1 MFTSSVTVPPG
12 QIITSTATDLAGN
25 TSEFSQCPVSPTAAS
40 ATISGRIAEANGRP
54 VEGVAIRMAG
64 TQNRLTITGAEGTYH
79 FDNVET
85 GGVYTVTPLRTN
97 YNFSPSQA
105 TFSQL
110 GNHTEAT
117 FTASLASGG
126 SNPLDTATYF
136 VRQQYLDF
144 LNREPDEAGFNFWVN
159 NIEACGSDA
168 NCRAAKTVDTSAAF
182 FLSIE
187 FQQTGY
193 LVYRMYDA
201 AYGNIAG
208 APVPLRLGEFKPDK
222 QAISRDLIVNR
233 SGWEAVLEQNK
244 QAFAA
249 EFVQRS
255 RFTTAFPT
263 SMTPAQLVD
272 KLFLNAEVKP
282 AASDRTA
289 AINEFGSAAA
299 ASDVAARARALRDV
313 AENSL
318 LQQQEFNRA
327 FVLMQFIGYLRRNPN
342 DSPDTDYTGYD
353 FWLTKLNQFNGNYNA
368 AEMIKAFIVSTEY
381 RQRFGP

>member
-1 MFTSSVTVPPG
+1 
-12 QIITSTATDLAGN
+12 
-25 TSEFSQCPVSPTAAS
+25 
-40 ATISGRIAEANGRP
+40 
-54 VEGVAIRMAG
+54 MAG
-64 TQNRLTITGAEGTYH
+64 TQHRLTITGAEGIYH

-85 GGVYTVTPLRTN
+85 GGVYTVTPSRAN

-117 FTASLASGG
+117 FTASLTSGG

-144 LNREPDEAGFNFWVN
+144 LNREPDEAGFNFWVDK
-159 NIEACGSDA
+159 IEACGSDA

-201 AYGNIAG
+201 AYGNIA
-208 APVPLRLGEFKPDK
+208 APVPLRLGEFKPDT

-255 RFTTAFPT
+255 RF
-263 SMTPAQLVD
+263 
-272 KLFLNAEVKP
+272 
-282 AASDRTA
+282 
-289 AINEFGSAAA
+289 AAA
-299 ASDVAARARALRDV
+299 K
-313 AENSL
+313 
-318 LQQQEFNRA
+318 
-327 FVLMQFIGYLRRNPN
+327 
-342 DSPDTDYTGYD
+342 T
-353 FWLTKLNQFNGNYNA
+353 
-368 AEMIKAFIVSTEY
+368 
-381 RQRFGP
+381 

>member
-1 MFTSSVTVPPG
+1 
-12 QIITSTATDLAGN
+12 
-25 TSEFSQCPVSPTAAS
+25 
-40 ATISGRIAEANGRP
+40 
-54 VEGVAIRMAG
+54 
-64 TQNRLTITGAEGTYH
+64 YH
-79 FDNVET
+79 FDNVAT
-85 GGVYTVTPLRTN
+85 GGTYTVTPARAN
-97 YNFSPSQA
+97 YSFSPSQRA
-105 TFSQL
+105 FSQL
-110 GNHTEAT
+110 GNHTDAA
-117 FTASLASGG
+117 FVGSINGG
-126 SNPLDTATYF
+126 VQSTLDTDTYF

-144 LNREPDEAGFNFWVN
+144 LGREPDEAGFNFWVN
-159 NIEACGSDA
+159 GIESCGSDVQ
-168 NCRAAKTVDTSAAF
+168 CREVARIDTSAAF

-222 QAISRDLIVNR
+222 QAISRDLIVNQ

-289 AINEFGSAAA
+289 AINE
-299 ASDVAARARALRDV
+299 
-313 AENSL
+313 
-318 LQQQEFNRA
+318 
-327 FVLMQFIGYLRRNPN
+327 
-342 DSPDTDYTGYD
+342 
-353 FWLTKLNQFNGNYNA
+353 
-368 AEMIKAFIVSTEY
+368 
-381 RQRFGP
+381 